1 MPTDTFFNLP
11 EDKRQLILDLAM
23 EEFADNDYHNASIS
37 RVVAR
42 AGIAKGSFYQYFAD
56 KQDLYLYLL
65 KLATDEKTAFLR
77 NASPPDAT
85 ASFFD
90 TLRWLFHVGFDF
102 EFSNPRLAQIGYRAV
117 YGDAPLPEETAALLR
132 GSNTGFFRPL
142 VERGM
147 ARGEIDPQL
156 DPELVAMMVYGL
168 MSQLGDFLL
177 KRFEL
182 KPETLLAG
190 GARQLDQPGYWD
202 VINGMITILEN
213 GLRPPAGERRT
224 APGTPEETMEL

>member
-1 MPTDTFFNLP
+1 MPTETFFNLAD
-11 EDKRQLILDLAM
+11 DKRQLILDLAM
-23 EEFADNDYHNASIS
+23 EEFADNDYRNASIS
-37 RVVAR
+37 RLVSR

-65 KLATDEKTAFLR
+65 KLASDEKTAFLR
-77 NASPPDAT
+77 NANPPDPSAG
-85 ASFFD
+85 FFD

-132 GSNTGFFRPL
+132 GNNVGYFLPL
-142 VERGM
+142 VQRGM
-147 ARGEIDPQL
+147 AQGEIDPRL

-168 MSQLGDFLL
+168 LSQLGDFLL
-177 KRFEL
+177 KRFSL
-182 KPETLLAG
+182 APETLLDG

-202 VINGMITILEN
+202 VINGMISILEN
-213 GLRPPAGERRT
+213 GLRPVSGERNI
-224 APGTPEETMEL
+224 ASGNHQETVEL